1 MKPVIKEDKAVSE
14 IIGAIL
20 LFAIAS
26 VLLTS
31 FILWYVPST
40 GTNNDISYQS
50 STQNAFSSLDSKM
63 INPSV
68 TPGSGISQSFSL
80 GISGTPPF
88 TPSQS
93 TNLYYSDNFNAN
105 LSYGMNVNYTNIVT
119 KKTVSIAACAN
130 ASSSN
135 ILNNVEVNNQFTYS
149 INFIESGLSSGFFW
163 TVVISGESLSSSG
176 TLISATFPD
185 GTYGYKISTDSSQ
198 QISNTEGSVVVNG
211 SNVNIAVSFYSKSL
225 NGILAENNGTTG
237 AINPINSQ
245 NQIPDSTSSSNNFGA
260 GTLSNW
266 LTKDENA
273 SLKANYLGAQ
283 QFNIYSKEVTATYY
297 TYYLLPSY
305 DYMINY
311 YEGSSTVFTYISE
324 VPFGKN
330 ITKVESFK
338 TTEGKLYSGFVTEKL
353 NKPVILYKGSYYINF
368 LERVNNPIQRN
379 YESGNYVEI
388 GATYGSNESLMSS
401 STCQWQYGP
410 TEFIGT
416 MSNPEYSV
424 SVGESI
430 SYSAKYWENTGY
442 LSSLCCKRADNF
454 TIIST
459 NQVIGTQEPYV
470 FTVGYSLN
478 NSTVY
483 KVNFSQLGLTSTSTW
498 NVTING
504 EKSNSS
510 SDGSTITFKLP
521 VGVYQ
526 YSANSSSLMLG
537 NPSTGTVNVT
547 STGNREVNITFSRPR
562 NSAPLYYGNT
572 KEAKQDFHIS
582 SGGARINFISLY
594 LYNFTSPPSSY
605 STGNL
610 NYSISIQILN
620 DSSGVSVNTDIPPI
634 TCKVNNSG
642 WNMFFLK
649 KNGGY
654 YSLGSGRYVLEVKA
668 NDGSKNTIGWGFTTT
683 GGYDNYLQKDASN
696 SLTGLRNTP
705 RTSNITGFNN
715 GALTPVSNQV
725 FVYSIGYYNLTVSR
739 EIVTY
744 KVKGDFHIVGS
755 LNSKGV
761 TQFTISETQVLQDG
775 IILTA
780 GKGVTYVTVNPL
792 PIRIVDSSKGISL
805 SSIAYNMSMSKGVS
819 TSVSGVG
826 STIVSM
832 IMTKSTLVNYTL
844 GNSYTFNNKL
854 GKVNSICLNNYSY
867 IIHSKYANYWAHTL
881 FTELLGQGAYSSF
894 SLFHRF
900 DFQLSG
906 NTEKVSIAKGA
917 TIALYSANIKSVDFN
932 VDSI

>member
-1 MKPVIKEDKAVSE
+1 MKSVIKEDKAVSE

-93 TNLYYSDNFNAN
+93 TNLYYSNNFNAN

-119 KKTVSIAACAN
+119 KKTVSMAACAN

-198 QISNTEGSVVVNG
+198 LISNTEGSVVVNG

-245 NQIPDSTSSSNNFGA
+245 NQIPDSTSNSNNFGA

-266 LTKDENA
+266 LTKNENT

-311 YEGSSTVFTYISE
+311 FEGSSTVFTYISE

-330 ITKVESFK
+330 ITKVENH
-338 TTEGKLYSGFVTEKL
+338 TTTGGKLYSGFVKEPL
-353 NKPVILYKGSYYINF
+353 SKPVTLYKGSYYINF
-368 LERVNNPIQRN
+368 LERVNNPKQIN
-379 YESGNYVEI
+379 KEAGYYEKI
-388 GATYGSNESLMSS
+388 GATNGSQGSLIKS

-424 SVGESI
+424 SVGDSI
-430 SYSAKYWENTGY
+430 SYSAKYWENTGC
-442 LSSLCCKRADNF
+442 LSSLYYKGADNF

-478 NSTVY
+478 SSTVY
-483 KVNFSQLGLTSTSTW
+483 RVNFSQLGLTSTSTW

-610 NYSISIQILN
+610 NSSISIQILN
-620 DSSGVSVNTDIPPI
+620 ATSHLCILSIPPR
-634 TCKVNNSG
+634 TVNNSG

-654 YSLGSGRYVLEVKA
+654 YSLGPGRYVLEVKA
-668 NDGSKNTIGWGFTTT
+668 DGGSKNTIGWGFTTT

-715 GALTPVSNQV
+715 GALTSVSNQV
-725 FVYSIGYYNLTVSR
+725 FVYSIGYYNLTISR
-739 EIVTY
+739 EIVSY
-744 KVKGDFHIVGS
+744 NVSGDFHIVGS

-844 GNSYTFNNKL
+844 GGSYTFNNRL
-854 GKVNSICLNNYSY
+854 GKVNSICLKNYSY
-867 IIHSKYANYWAHTL
+867 IIHSNYANYWAHTM
-881 FTELLGQGAYSSF
+881 FTELLGQGSF
-894 SLFHRF
+894 SNFNLFHRF

-932 VDSI
+932 VNSI